1 MKSKREL
8 KTLASSLIMLLCIT
22 GPGAAHAEAEGQHAV
37 PTKVVPAV
45 AVRPSAT
52 QGSASVDVSVM
63 ARAALAAQ
71 RDVDPQVNGTVRDV
85 PGVGSSR

>member
-8 KTLASSLIMLLCIT
+8 KTLASSLIMLVCLT
-22 GPGAAHAEAEGQHAV
+22 GPGAASAQAERQRAV
-37 PTKVVPAV
+37 PAKVVAAA

-52 QGSASVDVSVM
+52 QGSASADVSVM
-63 ARAALAAQ
+63 ARAAVAAQ

-85 PGVGSSR
+85 PGVGPSR